1 MTNYDTKILL
11 VLSFSILA
19 STISGIIFPSLGE
32 FFSPYILV
40 ILGLLLFFNLIQLN
54 FQDLISTFKK
64 PKFLFILCIMKVLV
78 IPVTMYF
85 VTNQIYPKYALSVLL
100 LSGISTGLGAPFV
113 TNYVGGRLSI
123 VVGMV
128 IVTSLAVPFILPAL
142 VYLLYNTEFSIP
154 VFDMILLLVI
164 SLIVPLIGS
173 GIIKKYLPKI
183 ATSINKSS
191 LPLSIILMALINL
204 AIFSKFSDY
213 FYLEFTFVTTTTVI
227 AFALFA
233 IFAITGYL
241 IMNLNNR
248 GTSMKYKIS
257 GLIAISYVNNILVTV
272 FAQQFFGSQVAAL
285 AAFYNVPY
293 YIGIIFLKILY
304 SKILRTK
311 NDETEY

>member
-1 MTNYDTKILL
+1 M
-11 VLSFSILA
+11 LSFSILA
-19 STISGIIFPSLGE
+19 STVSGIIFPSLGE

-40 ILGLLLFFNLIQLN
+40 ILGLLLFLNLIQLN
-54 FQDLISTFKK
+54 LQELILTFKK
-64 PKFLFILCIMKVLV
+64 PKLLFILSITKVLV

-128 IVTSLAVPFILPAL
+128 IVTSLVVPFILPAL
-142 VYLLYNTEFSIP
+142 VYILYNTEFSIP

-213 FYLEFTFVTTTTVI
+213 FYLEFTFVITTTVI

-233 IFAITGYL
+233 VFAITGYL

-285 AAFYNVPY
+285 AAFYNMPY

-304 SKILRTK
+304 SKILKTK
-311 NDETEY
+311 NNE

>member
-1 MTNYDTKILL
+1 M
-11 VLSFSILA
+11 
-19 STISGIIFPSLGE
+19 FPSLGE

-40 ILGLLLFFNLIQLN
+40 ILGLLLFLNLIQLN

-64 PKFLFILCIMKVLV
+64 PKFLFILCITKVLV

-113 TNYVGGRLSI
+113 TNYVGGKLSI

-128 IVTSLAVPFILPAL
+128 IVTSLVVPFILPAL
-142 VYLLYNTEFSIP
+142 VYILYNTEFSIP

-183 ATSINKSS
+183 AISINKSS
-191 LPLSIILMALINL
+191 LPVSIILMALINL

-213 FYLEFTFVTTTTVI
+213 FYLEFTFVITTTVI

-233 IFAITGYL
+233 VFAITGYL

-285 AAFYNVPY
+285 AAFYNMPY

-304 SKILRTK
+304 SKILKTK
-311 NDETEY
+311 NNE

>member
-1 MTNYDTKILL
+1 M
-11 VLSFSILA
+11 
-19 STISGIIFPSLGE
+19 FPSLGE

-40 ILGLLLFFNLIQLN
+40 ILGLLLFLNLIQLN

-64 PKFLFILCIMKVLV
+64 PKFLFILCITKVLV

-128 IVTSLAVPFILPAL
+128 IVTSLVVPFILPAL
-142 VYLLYNTEFSIP
+142 VYILYNTEFSIP

-213 FYLEFTFVTTTTVI
+213 FYLELTFVITTTVI

-233 IFAITGYL
+233 VFAITCYL
-241 IMNLNNR
+241 IKNLNNR

-285 AAFYNVPY
+285 AAFYNMPY

-304 SKILRTK
+304 SKILKTK
-311 NDETEY
+311 NNE

>member
-11 VLSFSILA
+11 VLSFSILV

-40 ILGLLLFFNLIQLN
+40 ILGLLLFLNLIQLN

-78 IPVTMYF
+78 IPVTMYLI
-85 VTNQIYPKYALSVLL
+85 TNQIYPKYALSVLL

-123 VVGMV
+123 VVAMV
-128 IVTSLAVPFILPAL
+128 IVTSLVVPFILPAL
-142 VYLLYNTEFSIP
+142 VYILYNTEFSIP
-154 VFDMILLLVI
+154 IFDMILLLVI

-173 GIIKKYLPKI
+173 GIIKKYLPTI

-191 LPLSIILMALINL
+191 LSISIILMALINL

-233 IFAITGYL
+233 VFAITGYL

-285 AAFYNVPY
+285 AAFYNMPY

-304 SKILRTK
+304 SKIIKTK
-311 NDETEY
+311 NNQ

>member
-1 MTNYDTKILL
+1 LTNYDTKILL

-40 ILGLLLFFNLIQLN
+40 ILGLLLFLNLVQLN

-142 VYLLYNTEFSIP
+142 VYILYNTEFSIP

>member
-40 ILGLLLFFNLIQLN
+40 ILGLLLFLNLIQLN

-128 IVTSLAVPFILPAL
+128 IVTSLVVPFILPAL
-142 VYLLYNTEFSIP
+142 VYILYNTEFSIP

-213 FYLEFTFVTTTTVI
+213 FYLEFTFVTTTTLI

>member
-40 ILGLLLFFNLIQLN
+40 ILGLLLFLNLIQLN

-85 VTNQIYPKYALSVLL
+85 VTNQVYPKYALSVLL

-123 VVGMV
+123 VVAMV
-128 IVTSLAVPFILPAL
+128 IVTSLVVPFILPAL
-142 VYLLYNTEFSIP
+142 VYILYNTEFSIP

-173 GIIKKYLPKI
+173 GIIKKYLPTI

-191 LPLSIILMALINL
+191 LSISIILMALINL

-227 AFALFA
+227 AIVLFA
-233 IFAITGYL
+233 VFAITGYL

-285 AAFYNVPY
+285 AAFYNMPY

-304 SKILRTK
+304 SKILKTK
-311 NDETEY
+311 NNE

>member
-1 MTNYDTKILL
+1 M
-11 VLSFSILA
+11 
-19 STISGIIFPSLGE
+19 FPSLGE

-40 ILGLLLFFNLIQLN
+40 ILGLLLFLNLIQLN

-64 PKFLFILCIMKVLV
+64 PKFLFILCITKVLV

-128 IVTSLAVPFILPAL
+128 IVTSLVVPFILPAL
-142 VYLLYNTEFSIP
+142 VYILYNTEFSIP

-213 FYLEFTFVTTTTVI
+213 FYLEFTFVITTTVI

-233 IFAITGYL
+233 VFAITGYL

-285 AAFYNVPY
+285 AAFYNMPY

-304 SKILRTK
+304 SKILKTK
-311 NDETEY
+311 NNE

>member
-1 MTNYDTKILL
+1 LTNYDTKILL

-40 ILGLLLFFNLIQLN
+40 ILGLLLFLNLIQLN

-128 IVTSLAVPFILPAL
+128 IVTSLVVPFILPAL

-304 SKILRTK
+304 SKILKTK
-311 NDETEY
+311 NNE

>member
-40 ILGLLLFFNLIQLN
+40 ILGLLLFLNLIQLN

-123 VVGMV
+123 VVAMV
-128 IVTSLAVPFILPAL
+128 IVTSLVVPFILPAL
-142 VYLLYNTEFSIP
+142 VYILYNTEFSIP

-173 GIIKKYLPKI
+173 GIIKKYLPTI

-191 LPLSIILMALINL
+191 LSISIILMALINL

-233 IFAITGYL
+233 VFAITGYL

-285 AAFYNVPY
+285 AAFYNMPY

-304 SKILRTK
+304 SKILKTK
-311 NDETEY
+311 NNE

>member
-1 MTNYDTKILL
+1 M
-11 VLSFSILA
+11 LSFSILA
-19 STISGIIFPSLGE
+19 STVSGIIFPSLGE

-40 ILGLLLFFNLIQLN
+40 ILGLLLFLNLIQLN
-54 FQDLISTFKK
+54 FQDLISTFRK
-64 PKFLFILCIMKVLV
+64 PKFLFILCITKVLV

-128 IVTSLAVPFILPAL
+128 IVTSLVVPFILPAL
-142 VYLLYNTEFSIP
+142 VYILYNTEFSIP

-183 ATSINKSS
+183 AISINKSS
-191 LPLSIILMALINL
+191 LPVSIILMALINL

-213 FYLEFTFVTTTTVI
+213 FYLEFTFVITTTVI

-233 IFAITGYL
+233 VFAITGYL

-248 GTSMKYKIS
+248 STSMKYKIS
-257 GLIAISYVNNILVTV
+257 GLIAMSYVNNILVTV

-285 AAFYNVPY
+285 AAFYNMPY

-304 SKILRTK
+304 SKILK
-311 NDETEY
+311 D

>member
-1 MTNYDTKILL
+1 

-19 STISGIIFPSLGE
+19 STVSGIIFPSLGE

-40 ILGLLLFFNLIQLN
+40 ILGLLLFLNLIQLN
-54 FQDLISTFKK
+54 FQDLISTFRK
-64 PKFLFILCIMKVLV
+64 PKFLFILCITKVLV

-128 IVTSLAVPFILPAL
+128 IVTSLVVPFILPAL
-142 VYLLYNTEFSIP
+142 VYILYNTEFSIP

-164 SLIVPLIGS
+164 SLLVPLIGS

-191 LPLSIILMALINL
+191 LPVSIILMALINL

-213 FYLEFTFVTTTTVI
+213 FYLEFTFVITTTVI

-233 IFAITGYL
+233 VFAITGYL
-241 IMNLNNR
+241 IMNLYNR

-285 AAFYNVPY
+285 AAFYNMPY

-304 SKILRTK
+304 SKILRTR
-311 NDETEY
+311 NDE

>member
-1 MTNYDTKILL
+1 LTNYDTKILL

-40 ILGLLLFFNLIQLN
+40 ILGLLLFLNLIQLN
-54 FQDLISTFKK
+54 FEDLILTFKK
-64 PKFLFILCIMKVLV
+64 PKFLLILCITKILV

-85 VTNQIYPKYALSVLL
+85 VTNQIFPKYALSVLL

-128 IVTSLAVPFILPAL
+128 IVTSLVVPFVLPAL
-142 VYLLYNTEFSIP
+142 VYILYNTEFSIP
-154 VFDMILLLVI
+154 VLDMILLLVI

-191 LPLSIILMALINL
+191 LPISIILMALINL

-213 FYLEFTFVTTTTVI
+213 FYLDFTFVITTIVI
-227 AFALFA
+227 AFGLFVV
-233 IFAITGYL
+233 FAITGYL
-241 IMNLNNR
+241 IMNLNST
-248 GTSMKYKIS
+248 GKSMKYKIS

-285 AAFYNVPY
+285 AAFYNMPY

-304 SKILRTK
+304 SKILRIK
-311 NDETEY
+311 NNE

>member
-40 ILGLLLFFNLIQLN
+40 ILGLLLFLNLIQLN

-64 PKFLFILCIMKVLV
+64 PKFLFILCIMKELV

-128 IVTSLAVPFILPAL
+128 IVTSLVVPFILPAL
-142 VYLLYNTEFSIP
+142 VYILYNTEFSIP

>member
-1 MTNYDTKILL
+1 M
-11 VLSFSILA
+11 
-19 STISGIIFPSLGE
+19 FPSLGE

-40 ILGLLLFFNLIQLN
+40 ILGLLLFLNLIQLN

-64 PKFLFILCIMKVLV
+64 PKFLFILCITKVLV

-128 IVTSLAVPFILPAL
+128 IVTSLVVPFILPAL
-142 VYLLYNTEFSIP
+142 VYILYNTKFSIP

-213 FYLEFTFVTTTTVI
+213 FYLEFTFVITTTVI

-233 IFAITGYL
+233 VFAITGYL

-285 AAFYNVPY
+285 AAFYNMPY

-304 SKILRTK
+304 SKILKTK
-311 NDETEY
+311 NNE